1 MSTKNS
7 KKKTTKSN
15 KTVNKQIIS
24 QEETVNI
31 LKGLSVKV
39 DVANAQILNLGLLVE
54 YLYEK
59 LEQNTV
65 DLEVDKFPEWAEARH
80 KEIQDQA
87 ESMMKEGLI
96 DDLKGELEK
105 AAGISFDE
113 NAEGMKGLEGLG
125 ELDAA
130 LEEKII
136 QEMSK
141 QQR

>member
-1 MSTKNS
+1 MSTTTQNKR
-7 KKKTTKSN
+7 KTKSR
-15 KTVNKQIIS
+15 KREKKVNEQIIT
-24 QEETVNI
+24 QTETVNI

-59 LEQNTV
+59 LELAKV

-87 ESMMKEGLI
+87 ETMIKEGLV

-105 AAGISFDE
+105 AAGINFDE
-113 NAEGMKGLEGLG
+113 ETNLANLGDQLQEQLEQAM
-125 ELDAA
+125 EQA
-130 LEEKII
+130 
-136 QEMSK
+136 K
-141 QQR
+141 QQE